1 MGREFREHGEK
12 GSAFRILI
20 ETPEGNRLL
29 VRPNGRWVN
38 NIKMD
43 ITII

>member
-1 MGREFREHGEK
+1 MGRAFREHGEK
-12 GSAFRILI
+12 GSAFSILI
-20 ETPEGNRLL
+20 GKPEGKRLL
-29 VRPNGRWVN
+29 GSPNSRWVN